1 LHVLELEWSPSFT
14 TLFFSAT
21 AMMGG
26 HWYVKFL
33 NRVAILLE
41 KDPAL

>member
-1 LHVLELEWSPSFT
+1 VSKNGAGLLRID
-14 TLFFSAT
+14 FFIST

-41 KDPAL
+41 IEPAL

>member
-1 LHVLELEWSPSFT
+1 MFLGLNGAGLLPNYFFT
-14 TLFFSAT
+14 ST